1 MSLDHNA
8 FPVTID
14 EAFAVVKRT
23 AAEEARRV
31 NDERLTK
38 EHCTW
43 LAACSAI
50 SGVRQLRDHLSED
63 DPSAE
68 KRDEIRELLAETI
81 EIATAALRENEMAI
95 ARLETQPLPFAS
107 AA

>member
-1 MSLDHNA
+1 MSLDGNA
-8 FPVTID
+8 FPLTID

-23 AAEEARRV
+23 AAEEARSV
-31 NDERLTK
+31 SDERLSK
-38 EHCTW
+38 EHYTW
-43 LAACSAI
+43 LAACSAV
-50 SGVRQLRDHLSED
+50 SGIRQLRDHLSKD

-68 KRDEIRELLAETI
+68 KRDEIRNLLAETI
-81 EIATAALRENEMAI
+81 EIASEVLRENEMAI